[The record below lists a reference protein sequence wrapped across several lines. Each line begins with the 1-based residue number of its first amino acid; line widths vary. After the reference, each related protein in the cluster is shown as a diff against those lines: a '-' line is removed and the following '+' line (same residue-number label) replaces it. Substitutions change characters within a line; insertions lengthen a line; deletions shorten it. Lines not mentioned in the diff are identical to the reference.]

1 MDELTIIDRFF
12 RPLASGVAGAFELTD
27 DAASLNP
34 PAGQDFVV
42 TADMVVAGVHFLPD
56 DPPQAVAHK
65 ALAVNLSDLAAKGAD
80 PVVYLLSLAITDA
93 VDEAWLSAFASGL
106 EALQEASGCCLAGGD
121 TVRARHEIAI
131 AITAIGQVPEG
142 RMIRRSTARS
152 GDRLL
157 VSGTVGDAALG
168 LRLAEHRCSPADWG
182 LDARQAE
189 TLIDRYRRP
198 RPRTVLAPVLRD
210 HAHAAIDIS
219 DGLALDLDRLC
230 RSSGVTARIDAG
242 AVPLSP
248 EARTPLK
255 ARPDLLETVITGGDD
270 YEVLAA
276 VPPESVAAFV
286 RAAADIGMTATDI
299 GAVQEG
305 RGAARIVGPDG
316 AALNLPVRGFLH
328 RGEQGQTADRVDESE
343 Q

>member
-1 MDELTIIDRFF
+1 MDELTIIERFF
-12 RPLASGVAGAFELTD
+12 RPLSSGLAGAFELTD

-34 PAGQDFVV
+34 PAGQDLVV
-42 TADMVVAGVHFLPD
+42 TADMIVAGVHFLPR
-56 DPPQAVAHK
+56 DPPDAVAHK

-80 PVVYLLSLAITDA
+80 PIVYLLSLAITDA

-106 EALQEASGCCLAGGD
+106 EALQGTSGCCLAGGD
-121 TVRARHEIAI
+121 TVRAKHELTI

-142 RMIRRSTARS
+142 RMLRRSGARV

-157 VSGTVGDAALG
+157 VSGTIGDAALG
-168 LRLAEHRCSPADWG
+168 LLLAAHQCSAADWG
-182 LDARQAE
+182 LGAQQAE
-189 TLIDRYRRP
+189 TLMDRYRRP
-198 RPRTVLAPVLRD
+198 RPRTQLAPVLRN

-230 RSSGVTARIDAG
+230 LASGVTALIETG

-248 EARTPLK
+248 EVQAALK
-255 ARPDLLETVITGGDD
+255 RRPDLLETALTGGDD

-286 RAAADIGMTATDI
+286 RAAADKGMTATDI

-305 RGAARIVGPDG
+305 RGAAQMIDPDG

-328 RGEQGQTADRVDESE
+328 RSRQGQAAGNVDESGR
-343 Q
+343 